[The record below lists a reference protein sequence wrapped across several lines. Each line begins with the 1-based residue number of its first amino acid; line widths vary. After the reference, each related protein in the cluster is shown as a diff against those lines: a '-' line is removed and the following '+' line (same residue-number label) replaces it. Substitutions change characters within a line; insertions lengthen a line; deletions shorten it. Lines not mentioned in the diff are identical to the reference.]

1 MTSMKRHLSV
11 VVLLFS
17 STAVAHAASIPSTTG
32 TTLDGKSIVLPR
44 DLAPQATVLILGFTQ
59 HSQASTTAWE
69 KAVRANLSTPGISY
83 FDIPF
88 LEDAPRF
95 VRPMILRAIRKQVPD
110 IVKPRFLPLTTN
122 EAAWKQ
128 ASGFSTA
135 DPDAAYVVLVDRSG
149 TIHWQT
155 HEPLSP
161 ALMAQ
166 LTQAAH
172 ALPNH

>member
-1 MTSMKRHLSV
+1 MKPLLSFAAA
-11 VVLLFS
+11 LALS
-17 STAVAHAASIPSTTG
+17 STSIALAASIPSTTG

-59 HSQASTTAWE
+59 HSQDATTAWE
-69 KAVRANLSTPGISY
+69 KAVRASILAPGITY

-110 IVKPRFLPLTTN
+110 IVKPRFLPLTTD

-128 ASGFSTA
+128 VASFSDSA
-135 DPDAAYVVLVDRSG
+135 PHAAYVLLVDRAG
-149 TIHWQT
+149 NIRWQT
-155 HEPLSP
+155 HDALSP
-161 ALMAQ
+161 EL
-166 LTQAAH
+166 LTQLSREAH
-172 ALPNH
+172 ALAR

>member
-1 MTSMKRHLSV
+1 MKPLLS
-11 VVLLFS
+11 F
-17 STAVAHAASIPSTTG
+17 AVATFFSTFTALAASIPSTTG

-59 HSQASTTAWE
+59 HSQDATTAWE
-69 KAVRANLSTPGISY
+69 KAVRASLSTPGTSY

-122 EAAWKQ
+122 EAEWKQ
-128 ASGFSTA
+128 IADFSDSA
-135 DPDAAYVVLVDRSG
+135 PNAAYVLLVDRSG
-149 TIHWQT
+149 KVRWHT
-155 HEPLSP
+155 HEPCSP
-161 ALMAQ
+161 QSLAQ

-172 ALPNH
+172 SLTVH